1 MIIGLNL
8 NYLQQVL
15 LFSSH
20 QTITLFNQL
29 HSVCTKQI
37 NAYKTVVIQ
46 AGFQQKALLCSTQLP
61 FIDMLLI
68 EPITLWPYSTQL

>member
-15 LFSSH
+15 LFSSR
-20 QTITLFNQL
+20 QTIMLFNQL
-29 HSVCTKQI
+29 HSVCTNQI
-37 NAYKTVVIQ
+37 NVYKTVVTHVS
-46 AGFQQKALLCSTQLP
+46 FQQKNLLCSTILP

-68 EPITLWPYSTQL
+68 EPIMLYPYSA

>member
-15 LFSSH
+15 LFSSR
-20 QTITLFNQL
+20 QTIMLFNQL
-29 HSVCTKQI
+29 HSVRTKQI
-37 NAYKTVVIQ
+37 NVYKTVVTQ
-46 AGFQQKALLCSTQLP
+46 ASFQQKNLLCSIQLP

-68 EPITLWPYSTQL
+68 EPIMLHPYST

>member
-15 LFSSH
+15 LFSSR
-20 QTITLFNQL
+20 QTIMLFNQL

-37 NAYKTVVIQ
+37 NVYKTVVTQ
-46 AGFQQKALLCSTQLP
+46 GSFQQKNLLCSTQLP
-61 FIDMLLI
+61 FIDMLLMESI
-68 EPITLWPYSTQL
+68 MLCPYST

>member
-15 LFSSH
+15 LFSSR
-20 QTITLFNQL
+20 QTIMLFNQL
-29 HSVCTKQI
+29 HSVYTKQI
-37 NAYKTVVIQ
+37 NVYKTVVTQ
-46 AGFQQKALLCSTQLP
+46 ASFQQKNLLCSTQLP

-68 EPITLWPYSTQL
+68 EFIMLYPYST